1 MKHEALPRNSS
12 ANRRVQLSSAR
23 DIQAH
28 AFLDDIAISDDPDKA
43 ITAR

>member
-1 MKHEALPRNSS
+1 MRHRGKILDRTLP
-12 ANRRVQLSSAR
+12 AMEEF
-23 DIQAH
+23 QAH